1 MWESREVAVDAIL
14 RRKKPPKIF
23 SVQTYELV
31 PVTFEMGCFTVR
43 LLRHFVGDNF
53 FFLTGW
59 CVRTET
65 THRMRRRIIS
75 VLMFRSVGRKERY
88 FLR

>member
-31 PVTFEMGCFTVR
+31 PVTFDMGCFTVR

-53 FFLTGW
+53 F
-59 CVRTET
+59 
-65 THRMRRRIIS
+65 S
-75 VLMFRSVGRKERY
+75 
-88 FLR
+88 